1 MTDIG
6 VTHIAFCVRDLKA
19 SLAFYEKYADMKAV
33 HERKA
38 TGVAWITDFT
48 RPFVLVLIEDSTHG
62 DTPLGPTGHL
72 GVGCASREDVDR
84 LVAEARAEGCLR
96 SEPVDSGPPV
106 GYWAFIAD
114 PDGNTL
120 EVSYGQEVGLT
131 VAQAAHGPEDSAN
144 SPAP

>member
-6 VTHIAFCVRDLKA
+6 FTHVAFCVRDLKA
-19 SLAFYEKYADMKAV
+19 SLAFYAKYAGLTLV

-38 TGVAWITDFT
+38 AGVAWISDFS
-48 RPFVLVLIEDSTHG
+48 RPFVLVLIEEASHK

-72 GVGCASREDVDR
+72 GVGCASREEVDR
-84 LVAEARAEGCLR
+84 LVATAQAEGCLR
-96 SEPVDSGPPV
+96 SAPVDSGPPV
-106 GYWAFIAD
+106 GYWAYIAD

-131 VAQAAHGPEDSAN
+131 VEKAAAEARP
-144 SPAP
+144 